1 MTLAFTVAAK
11 QLHVYTLETW
21 FIMIGHQK
29 SYCGATRE
37 ELVALTQSADTTVL
51 TFTYYV
57 TSLNDSFN
65 LKASI
70 WDEIIG
76 FLAIFLGDTGYCE
89 NWWCSPGTLDQCL
102 ASGLQHRNVPQSYV
116 DYQPFACHWSKSQK
130 NILVDIL
137 SGVLRREVRHLLGR
151 CLCGSDFEWCVCV
164 RRNQSDWDQMQVKM
178 ILLQRLQAWV
188 KTRSQT
194 KTMVSIPRDSV
205 SNLLG
210 YVSTFQKK

>member
-1 MTLAFTVAAK
+1 MVKRDTLNPFGNLRRKHTLSRVTAKISISSAISAMTLAFTVAAK
-11 QLHVYTLETW
+11 QLLVYTLETW

-89 NWWCSPGTLDQCL
+89 YW
-102 ASGLQHRNVPQSYV
+102 
-116 DYQPFACHWSKSQK
+116 
-130 NILVDIL
+130 
-137 SGVLRREVRHLLGR
+137 
-151 CLCGSDFEWCVCV
+151 
-164 RRNQSDWDQMQVKM
+164 
-178 ILLQRLQAWV
+178 
-188 KTRSQT
+188 
-194 KTMVSIPRDSV
+194 
-205 SNLLG
+205 
-210 YVSTFQKK
+210 